1 MRRTL
6 ERFPFYNSTPME
18 QRLMFGN
25 PAINRLTPLTILPTA
40 KYYRTAA

>member
-1 MRRTL
+1 
-6 ERFPFYNSTPME
+6 ME

-25 PAINRLTPLTILPTA
+25 PAINRLTPLSIVPTA